1 MTLDKQRFEMPLE
14 YIERVLEAVTQNL
27 KLRGVTLACTSDK
40 GKHFIISQGDPPP
53 IQLFEKE
60 D

>member
-1 MTLDKQRFEMPLE
+1 MPLE